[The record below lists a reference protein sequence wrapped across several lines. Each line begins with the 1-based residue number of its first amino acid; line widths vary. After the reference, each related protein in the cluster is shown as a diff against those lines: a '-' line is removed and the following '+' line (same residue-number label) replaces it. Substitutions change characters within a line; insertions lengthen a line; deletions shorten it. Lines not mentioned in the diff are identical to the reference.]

1 MKKILTFSLLVSS
14 LLAGVVEI
22 KEPYV
27 KQTAPGMKN
36 TAIFMEIKNNSDKT
50 IKLINAKEH
59 TLGGVTEIHTHL
71 KQDDGSMKMV
81 KIPFIKIEPNSSTLL
96 KPKSYHVMVIGID
109 NAVKS
114 DTKANLTLEFDNG
127 EKVEVKDIISKEIK
141 HKHHWLWK
149 NILFYLGF
157 W

>member
-81 KIPFIKIEPNSSTLL
+81 KIPFIEIEPNSSTLL

-109 NAVKS
+109 NAVES

-127 EKVEVKDIISKEIK
+127 EKVEIKDIISKEIK
-141 HKHHWLWK
+141 HKHH
-149 NILFYLGF
+149 
-157 W
+157 

>member
-81 KIPFIKIEPNSSTLL
+81 KIPFIEIEPNSSTLL

-114 DTKANLTLEFDNG
+114 DTKVSLTLEFDNG

-141 HKHHWLWK
+141 HKHH
-149 NILFYLGF
+149 
-157 W
+157 